1 MVGTDSELPAAA
13 GPTAATVNINSAE
26 GNDEQNAYSGSGY
39 RNNGMNNNG
48 GTGGYNN
55 YSAFKNL
62 WLAPKFCHFGQFQIN
77 FEISIS
83 GPRKKKKWL
92 NNRI

>member
-55 YSAFKNL
+55 YSAFGHL
-62 WLAPKFCHFGQFQIN
+62 RQSPKFGHFWTFSDN
-77 FEISIS
+77 F
-83 GPRKKKKWL
+83 
-92 NNRI
+92 